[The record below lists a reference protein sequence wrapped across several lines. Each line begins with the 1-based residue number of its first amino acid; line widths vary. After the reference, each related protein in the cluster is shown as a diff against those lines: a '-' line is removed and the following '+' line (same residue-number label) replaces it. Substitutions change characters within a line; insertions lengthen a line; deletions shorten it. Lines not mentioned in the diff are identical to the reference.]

1 MLAVLVSIALVLAPA
16 ELLTDPEAKRL
27 FGEAQQAFEAGDYAT
42 ASARLES
49 AYMIEPK
56 GALLYPWAQ
65 AERQLDHC
73 DTAIDLYRKYI
84 DSKPSEKMAKA
95 AQSNIERCEVR
106 MSETKKGSE
115 PPPPIEGTD
124 DEAPPFGEEDE
135 TGDDR
140 KGDKGDEVDPRADKI
155 GVIVGATLVGV
166 GVAAV
171 AAGGTLMGVAA
182 GRANATDDATSQ
194 TRYDELRKEA
204 KSLNT
209 GGIVALSIGGAL
221 LVGGIVQLAI
231 VGAKRNKAKK
241 SRLSM
246 FTDGRMSGVVWSG
259 RF

>member
-1 MLAVLVSIALVLAPA
+1 MIAVLVSLALALAPA

-27 FGEAQQAFEAGDYAT
+27 FAEAQQAFEAGDYAT

-49 AYMIEPK
+49 AYFIEPK

-73 DTAIDLYRKYI
+73 ETAIDLYRKYI
-84 DSKPSEKMAKA
+84 DSGPSEKMAA
-95 AQSNIERCEVR
+95 AAESNIERCELR
-106 MSETKKGSE
+106 MKEAKKGDE

-124 DEAPPFGEEDE
+124 DEVAPFGEVETDDE
-135 TGDDR
+135 PPG
-140 KGDKGDEVDPRADKI
+140 KQDELDPRKDKI
-155 GVIVGATLVGV
+155 GVAVGATLVGV
-166 GVAAV
+166 GAAGL
-171 AAGGTLMGVAA
+171 AAGGTLLGVAA
-182 GRANATDDATSQ
+182 GRAKATDDATSQ
-194 TRYDELRKEA
+194 TRYEELRKQA

-231 VGAKRNKAKK
+231 VGANRKKAKK
-241 SRLSM
+241 ASLSM
-246 FTDGRMSGVVWSG
+246 FTDGRTSGIVWSG

>member
-49 AYMIEPK
+49 AYMIEPE

-73 DTAIDLYRKYI
+73 ETAIDLYRKYI
-84 DSKPSEKMAKA
+84 DSQPSEKMAKA

-106 MSETKKGSE
+106 MSESKKGSE

-124 DEAPPFGEEDE
+124 DEVPPFGEE
-135 TGDDR
+135 TATDDAPG
-140 KGDKGDEVDPRADKI
+140 KKDDFDPRADKI

-182 GRANATDDATSQ
+182 GRANATDEATSQ
-194 TRYDELRKEA
+194 ARYDELRKEA

-221 LVGGIVQLAI
+221 LVGGVVQLAI
-231 VGAKRNKAKK
+231 VGAKRKRAKK
-241 SRLSM
+241 NGTLSM
-246 FTDGRMSGVVWSG
+246 FSDGRTSGIVWSG